1 VEPLDATYAL
11 RHAETRMATSIVTA
25 FAGIA
30 FLIAIAG
37 VFGVMTVVVNSRT
50 REIGIRMALG
60 AGAQEVRRM
69 VFGSSLRLILA
80 GVAIGLATAV
90 GASRYI
96 ESQLFGVTPT
106 DPLTLGVVSAVVT
119 MAAMLATWHPATRA
133 ARVDPA
139 ETLRVE

>member
-1 VEPLDATYAL
+1 
-11 RHAETRMATSIVTA
+11 
-25 FAGIA
+25 
-30 FLIAIAG
+30 
-37 VFGVMTVVVNSRT
+37 MTVVVNSRT

-69 VFGSSLRLILA
+69 VLGSSLRLILT
-80 GVAIGLATAV
+80 GVTIGLAAAM

-106 DPLTLGVVSAVVT
+106 DPLTLGVVSAIVT
-119 MAAMLATWHPATRA
+119 LSAMLATWQPATRA
-133 ARVDPA
+133 ARVNPA